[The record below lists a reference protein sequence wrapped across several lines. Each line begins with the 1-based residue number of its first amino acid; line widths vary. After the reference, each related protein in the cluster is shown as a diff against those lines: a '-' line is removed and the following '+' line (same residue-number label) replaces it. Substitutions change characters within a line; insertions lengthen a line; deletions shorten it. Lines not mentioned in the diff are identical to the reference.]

1 MTKILFS
8 SLLFVLSA
16 SLWAAPDWT
25 TDIKK
30 ACKSSELCAV
40 GTGDTRSVSERNARV
55 ALSKIFDTKISSK
68 LASSLKSNDAEVE
81 EAVSED
87 INEATETALAGV
99 EIKKSFE
106 DKTSFYSLAVVNK
119 SKAAAGFKK
128 EIESIDEQMKA
139 ISNAGES
146 IEKVKLERL
155 FVKREVLNRQHQ
167 FLTGKSIDSPFSYE
181 DIFAAKQ
188 SATNDVVIHVYL
200 DEDEPKTVEAALVR
214 TISDMGF
221 QATSGQ
227 TRNKNSTHIITG
239 EYVSDKQYLNVDGFE
254 KYKFVLKIKAMKAAT
269 KVESGHLDFEVVET
283 GRNYSQANDKAIPKF
298 QEFIKTN
305 IEKLNL
311 R

>member
-1 MTKILFS
+1 
-8 SLLFVLSA
+8 
-16 SLWAAPDWT
+16 
-25 TDIKK
+25 
-30 ACKSSELCAV
+30 
-40 GTGDTRSVSERNARV
+40 V
-55 ALSKIFDTKISSK
+55 ALIFTDKPILTEKLKLVEIDPKKFEIIYKAAVKFTKISSK
-68 LASSLKSNDAEVE
+68 LASSLKSNGAEVE

-128 EIESIDEQMKA
+128 EIESIDGQMKA
-139 ISNAGES
+139 ISNAGDS

-167 FLTGKSIDSPFSYE
+167 FLTGKSIDSPFTYE

-227 TRNKNSTHIITG
+227 TRNKNSTHVITG

-254 KYKFVLKIKAMKAAT
+254 KYKFVLKIKAMKAGT
-269 KVESGHLDFEVVET
+269 KVESGHLDYEVIET

>member
-1 MTKILFS
+1 MTKLMLISF
-8 SLLFVLSA
+8 LFVFSCFA
-16 SLWAAPDWT
+16 VAVPDWT

-55 ALSKIFDTKISSK
+55 SLSKIFDTKISSK
-68 LASSLKSNDAEVE
+68 LATSLKSSGAEVE

-119 SKAAAGFKK
+119 AKAAAGFKK
-128 EIESIDEQMKA
+128 EIENIDGQMKA
-139 ISNAGES
+139 IAKDGES
-146 IEKVKLERL
+146 IEKVKLGKL
-155 FVKREVLNRQHQ
+155 FVKREVLNKQYN
-167 FLTGKSIDSPFSYE
+167 FLTGQSIESPISYE
-181 DIFAAKQ
+181 EIFAAKRDA
-188 SATNDVVIHVYL
+188 SNNVVIHVYL

-214 TISDMGF
+214 TITEMGF

-254 KYKFVLKIKAMKAAT
+254 KYKFVLKIKAMKADT
-269 KVESGHLDFEVVET
+269 KVESGHLDFEVIET
-283 GRNYSQANDKAIPKF
+283 GRNFSQANDKAIPKF
-298 QEFIKTN
+298 QEYIRSN
-305 IEKLNL
+305 IENLNL

>member
-1 MTKILFS
+1 MTKLLLA
-8 SLLFVLSA
+8 SLLVVFSVSGF
-16 SLWAAPDWT
+16 AAPDWT
-25 TDIKK
+25 TDMKK

-68 LASSLKSNDAEVE
+68 LATSLKSTGAEVE

-87 INEATETALAGV
+87 INEATETALSGV
-99 EIKKSFE
+99 EIKKSHE

-119 SKAAAGFKK
+119 AKAASGFQK
-128 EIESIDEQMKA
+128 EIQNIDGQMKA
-139 ISNAGES
+139 IAKDGES
-146 IEKVKLERL
+146 IEKVKLGKL
-155 FVKREVLNRQHQ
+155 FVKREVLNKQYQ
-167 FLTGKSIDSPFSYE
+167 FLTGKSIDSPISYE
-181 DIFAAKQ
+181 EIFAAKRDA
-188 SATNDVVIHVYL
+188 SNNVVIHVYL

-239 EYVSDKQYLNVDGFE
+239 EYVSDKQYLNVEGFE
-254 KYKFVLKIKAMKAAT
+254 KYKFVLKIKAMKADT

-298 QEFIKTN
+298 QEYIKNN
-305 IEKLNL
+305 IENLNL